1 MVTIATHSG
10 TFHADESLAVFMLK
24 VLPEYK
30 DAELI
35 RTRDADLI
43 NKADIVVDVG
53 GVYDPA
59 TQRYD
64 HHQRGFTETFSPSYK
79 IKLSS
84 AGLVYKHYGKRV
96 LSQIL
101 KWPLDKPEL
110 EFVFQKVYNDLI
122 LMVSAFNPV

>member
-24 VLPEYK
+24 ALPEYK

-43 NKADIVVDVG
+43 GKADIVVDVG
-53 GVYDPA
+53 GVYDPE
-59 TQRYD
+59 TRRFD
-64 HHQRGFTETFSPSYK
+64 HHQRGFTETFSSLYD

-84 AGLVYKHYGKRV
+84 AGLIYKHYGKRV
-96 LSQIL
+96 LAELL
-101 KWPLDKPEL
+101 KWPSDKPEL
-110 EFVFQKVYNDLI
+110 EFIYQKVYRELI
-122 LMVSAFNPV
+122 LMVLIVNQV